1 MLLTDL
7 TGGQAALL
15 LLPILP
21 NLWSIWHAMRH
32 DFPGEREKYLETVM
46 EMLASG
52 TESVY
57 DGLRGGAAGRE
68 KPSKKKNGQDG
79 VRQDDKP
86 DENGRVIT
94 FPKKDK

>member
-1 MLLTDL
+1 
-7 TGGQAALL
+7 
-15 LLPILP
+15 
-21 NLWSIWHAMRH
+21 
-32 DFPGEREKYLETVM
+32 M

>member
-32 DFPGEREKYLETVM
+32 DFPGEREKYLWT
-46 EMLASG
+46 LAAVFCPCSG
-52 TESVY
+52 ECFICCS
-57 DGLRGGAAGRE
+57 GGGAAA
-68 KPSKKKNGQDG
+68 PCAADA
-79 VRQDDKP
+79 P
-86 DENGRVIT
+86 
-94 FPKKDK
+94 